1 LLERRFE
8 VFSDDSSISDPAWP
22 DKGAAQHDIVGRQI
36 RRPFSCA
43 CNARRYFRIAQ
54 VEQVIQG
61 VQWPEV
67 GTQARHVYEVILF
80 VVLGNND
87 GFTAGQSGS

>member
-1 LLERRFE
+1 
-8 VFSDDSSISDPAWP
+8 V
-22 DKGAAQHDIVGRQI
+22 K
-36 RRPFSCA
+36 
-43 CNARRYFRIAQ
+43 
-54 VEQVIQG
+54 
-61 VQWPEV
+61 WPEV